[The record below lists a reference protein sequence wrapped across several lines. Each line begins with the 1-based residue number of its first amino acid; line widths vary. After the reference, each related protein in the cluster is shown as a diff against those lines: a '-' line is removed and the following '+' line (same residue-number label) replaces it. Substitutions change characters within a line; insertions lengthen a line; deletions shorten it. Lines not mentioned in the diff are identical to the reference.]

1 MKNLPIKV
9 SFFLHRWET
18 RSTVITMDEFLA
30 DIRGPRWKVLVQ
42 AHRDFLRRGLLKEAA
57 DIKDNMPGITAAGIC
72 KGGHADANLRQL
84 SQLMML
90 DFDHTGQQT
99 HELITRLQALP
110 YVVATF
116 ISISG
121 EGVKALVRTGVANVQ
136 QYATAYAVVAAE
148 VSKLTGFACDMMCRN
163 PARLCYATWDEE
175 AYYNPA
181 AEPFGW
187 QEAATVAATVQP
199 AANTRQ
205 QPGADSAAPF
215 ADEGFMVAFLNDFAR
230 RNTFARGGRHD
241 FMLKLGRI
249 IRYKGF
255 SLSEFDVIR
264 QLAAARFSESDY
276 SVAEGERDLTAGY
289 QYVIPRNPPFPQEN
303 RVHWAQ
309 GSPSAP
315 PRAYEPGEDEEELSA
330 KSEELRE
337 QAPYFPDEIFDR
349 LPNFLHTGV
358 SLARSRRERDM
369 LLMGMLANISGC
381 LPGVRMLYDQ
391 LYCSPHLY
399 FVAIAHAGTG
409 KGVLALA
416 ACLPDAINEHYLEEN
431 KRARREYDEAL
442 LRWEM
447 EQKAAGREKRMANLD
462 LRPEEPRKICLK
474 LSPNLSKSQL
484 IISLEENGP
493 LGVIINAP
501 ELDMV
506 SNAMRQDCGKHDDV
520 FRAAFQHEEVSSY
533 YKIDHRQIT
542 VHEPHLAF
550 CFAGTPAQLI
560 AFIISLENG
569 MYSRVLFYT
578 MQTQWQWRSA
588 APRKSG
594 SDLRTLFRGLSE
606 RLLEMH
612 FFLLQSPTE
621 VVFTPAQWAEHTRRF
636 GALLT
641 GVVSEKDDTP
651 GAIVLRHGLMAAR
664 IASVLTALRKCE
676 CAWSMPEYTCTDD
689 DFHTAMQITEV
700 LLEHSLLLSTSLPG
714 NSNKP
719 RPLQAFF
726 RIRPVLEHL
735 TNRFTFTEFVNE
747 AAKEGVPLST
757 AKRLL
762 AKVVKLLLV
771 EKEGDVYRKTRREW
785 PEG

>member
-1 MKNLPIKV
+1 MNQLSVKV

-18 RSTVITMDEFLA
+18 RATVITMEEFMT

-42 AHRDFLRRGLLKEAA
+42 AHRDFLRRGMLKEAA
-57 DIKDNMPGITAAGIC
+57 DIKDNMPGITVAGIC
-72 KGGHADANLRQL
+72 KGGHSDANLREW
-84 SQLMML
+84 SQLMMF
-90 DFDHTGQQT
+90 DFDHTGERTQ
-99 HELITRLQALP
+99 ELIALLRLLP
-110 YVVATF
+110 YVVAVF
-116 ISISG
+116 VSISG
-121 EGVKALVRTGVANVQ
+121 EGVKALIRAELENAQ
-136 QYATAYAVVAAE
+136 QYAAAYTAVAAE
-148 VSKLTGFACDMMCRN
+148 LNRLTGFACDMMCRN

-175 AYYNPA
+175 AYYNPTA
-181 AEPFGW
+181 EAFRIAPLTQQQSAEP
-187 QEAATVAATVQP
+187 AASLP
-199 AANTRQ
+199 
-205 QPGADSAAPF
+205 S
-215 ADEGFMVAFLNDFAR
+215 EGFMTTFLNEFAR

-241 FMLKLGRI
+241 FMLKLGRT

-255 SLSEFDVIR
+255 SLSEFEIIK
-264 QLAAARFSESDY
+264 QMAASRFTESDY
-276 SVAEGERDLTAGY
+276 SSTECERDITAGY
-289 QYVIPRNPPFPQEN
+289 QYVISSKSPSISAGEA
-303 RVHWAQ
+303 HWAQ
-309 GSPSAP
+309 GSPTAP
-315 PRAYEPGEDEEELSA
+315 SRAVDPEEDEDELSA
-330 KSEELRE
+330 KSEALRE
-337 QAPYFPDEIFDR
+337 QAPYFPDELFDR
-349 LPNFLHTGV
+349 LPELLRTGT
-358 SLARSRRERDM
+358 SLARSKRERDM

-381 LPGVRMLYDQ
+381 LPGVRILYDQ

-416 ACLPDAINEHYLEEN
+416 SLLPDAINEHYLKEN
-431 KRARREYDEAL
+431 KRTRREYDEAL

-447 EQKAAGREKRMANLD
+447 EQKEATRGKRIANLD
-462 LRPEEPRKICLK
+462 LRPEEPKRICLK

-484 IISLEENGP
+484 IISLEENGS

-542 VHEPHLAF
+542 AHEPHLAF

-560 AFIISLENG
+560 SFIISLENG
-569 MYSRVLFYT
+569 MYSRTSLYT
-578 MQTQWQWRSA
+578 AQSQWVWRSA
-588 APRKSG
+588 APKKNG
-594 SDLRTLFRGLSE
+594 EDLRAVFRGLSE

-612 FFLLQSPTE
+612 LFLLQSPTE
-621 VVFTPAQWAEHTRRF
+621 VVFTPAQWAEHTQRF

-641 GVVSEKDDTP
+641 GVVSEKEDTP

-664 IASVLTALRKCE
+664 IACVLTALRKCE
-676 CAWSMPEYTCTDD
+676 CAWAMPEYTCTDD
-689 DFHTAMQITEV
+689 DFHTAMQVTEV

-714 NSNKP
+714 NSQKP

-735 TNRFTFTEFVNE
+735 TKRFTFTEFMNE
-747 AAKEGVPLST
+747 ADKEGVPRST

-762 AKVVKLLLV
+762 AKVVKLLLI
-771 EKEGDVYRKTRREW
+771 EKEGDSYRKTKKEW